1 MENPGICGTAHRARH
16 CAASGDASRATARSE
31 QAAPLTA
38 RFARHSFLRGLR
50 RRFARLRLHSCT
62 TARLS
67 LAAPLTVGSVRSRR
81 TSPRFWAVTAFSRY
95 AERVGFA
102 LSVTRRYEC
111 ALSSS
116 AIAAHRFGKPLTMQ
130 VSRNP
135 HFKPRRGQPVGALA
149 ASFLSLAAGTQS
161 RTDDKAIRPALHEAG
176 S

>member
-1 MENPGICGTAHRARH
+1 MRNGSSRPALCSKRRCQQSHRSIGASGTADCSLRSPFFFTWPPAALRA
-16 CAASGDASRATARSE
+16 
-31 QAAPLTA
+31 
-38 RFARHSFLRGLR
+38 
-50 RRFARLRLHSCT
+50 
-62 TARLS
+62 
-67 LAAPLTVGSVRSRR
+67 LAAPFVHHCEAFPRCPAHFGSVRSRS